1 MGKKWLVSVAAAAL
15 SIPMTMALS
24 SFGTVRAD
32 EAQDGSVA
40 INEKNFPDEEFRK
53 VVSGFDQDGDKMLS
67 SDEIKAVEEINVS
80 EMPIQD
86 LTGLQFFSELKNLY
100 CEDTKISS
108 IDVSK
113 NTNLVEFFCRG
124 NGLKKVDVSNNPMLE
139 YFWCGGNSLTS
150 LDLSNNPLL
159 ENFWCD
165 GNSLTSLDLS
175 NNPELRVLGCD
186 DNRLRELDLSKNPEL
201 IGFGC
206 EGNAL
211 AELDLS
217 HNLALRNFHC
227 ARNELKTL
235 DLSFLEWLTQATVSE
250 NPLTELKLGRHQFL
264 DTLFLNET
272 DLNEVDVRR
281 CPTLLDMFEKYGIH
295 EDEFY
300 NCYVCAIPIGD
311 DGVDVKKNRSSGYDY
326 DRATGRKI
334 KCADMYWSQIMF
346 LIDYET
352 NLIGY
357 ELPEIP
363 GHPRKP
369 VEGRSFEDFVEHLYW
384 EALDRAPDPEGM
396 QYWVKQVEEE
406 GKTGADCARFF
417 LLDSPEFME
426 RYIHPEDFVEKL
438 YGTIFDREPDE
449 EGKKNWVMK
458 LASGLKSRRDV
469 VNDFIESTEWCDVC
483 ASYGVKSGAK
493 WHKATKASKKSID
506 FATRLYSCCLKRD
519 PEADGVE
526 YWSLALTNLEQTGAS
541 AAQFFFE
548 GEEFMGFNTTI
559 NDYLKRLYTTF
570 MDREPAA
577 SEIEYWIGEI
587 KAGRQNRHSILVFFS
602 QSPEFTSICKK
613 YGIDRGEIE

>member
-1 MGKKWLVSVAAAAL
+1 MGKKWLVSIGAVAL
-15 SIPMTMALS
+15 TIPMAIALS

-32 EAQDGSVA
+32 EAQDDSVA

-150 LDLSNNPLL
+150 LDLSNNPELL
-159 ENFWCD
+159 
-165 GNSLTSLDLS
+165 
-175 NNPELRVLGCD
+175 VLACD
-186 DNRLRELDLSKNPEL
+186 DNRLRELDLSKNTEL

-217 HNLALRNFHC
+217 HNLKLRNFHC

-300 NCYVCAIPIGD
+300 NCYVCAIPLTGESV
-311 DGVDVKKNRSSGYDY
+311 GLKESRTAEYEY
-326 DRATGRKI
+326 DRSMRRKNM
-334 KCADMYWSQIMF
+334 CPDEFWSQIMV

-369 VEGRSFEDFVEHLYW
+369 IEGRSFEEFVEHLYW

-426 RYIHPEDFVEKL
+426 RYTNPENFVEKL

-458 LASGLKSRRDV
+458 LVSGLKSRRDV

-483 ASYGVKSGAK
+483 AYYGVKSGAK

-519 PEADGVE
+519 PEE
-526 YWSLALTNLEQTGAS
+526 KTGAS

-548 GEEFMGFNTTI
+548 GEEFVGFNTSI
-559 NDYLKRLYTTF
+559 NDYLNRLYTTF